1 VFATGGSANLQNL
14 VGIREHAN
22 PAYRG
27 LRLLPGNQ
35 QGYPLVESFYSRSFG
50 TGVRQ
55 RAGAVVAKIT
65 VAGDTTYTVP
75 AQYARGGG
83 NG

>member
-1 VFATGGSANLQNL
+1 
-14 VGIREHAN
+14 VGLREHAN

-35 QGYPLVESFYSRSFG
+35 QRYPLIDSYYARAFG

-55 RAGAVVAKIT
+55 RGGAVVMQVT
-65 VAGDTTYTVP
+65 LNNTYTP
-75 AQYARGGG
+75 PTSYTN
-83 NG
+83 NGVLV